1 MNISSNH
8 IIIISGSS
16 GIGKTTISKQILKQ
30 NPDFYIIEEWDFI
43 REAIRANNTYL
54 INTLT
59 SDLSEQIGDIE
70 TKLKEITR
78 FNILNRST
86 SELPLKDILEQSK
99 LLIHPLIKICER
111 IKNKNLSAIIE
122 GVNLPIRL
130 LVSAEETLEYFIK
143 SENIILVNLYA
154 SNYEIYKERLNFR
167 NNQRQQSTISNET
180 FNNIMNYNEY
190 NRELST
196 KAFEKTN
203 ILNDIIINIDVTSPR
218 FSKSEKISNYI
229 LENLDY

>member
-1 MNISSNH
+1 MNTSSNH

-59 SDLSEQIGDIE
+59 SELNEQIDDIE

-111 IKNKNLSAIIE
+111 IKNKKLSAIIE

-130 LVSAEETLEYFIK
+130 LVSIEDTFEYFIN

-154 SNYEIYKERLNFR
+154 SDSEIYKERLNFR
-167 NNQRQQSTISNET
+167 NYQREQSTISNEN

-196 KAFEKTN
+196 KAFEKAN
-203 ILNDIIINIDVTSPR
+203 ILNNKIINIDVTSPH

-229 LENLDY
+229 LENLN

>member
-111 IKNKNLSAIIE
+111 IKNKKLSAIIE

-130 LVSAEETLEYFIK
+130 LISAEETLEYFIK

-229 LENLDY
+229 LENLD

>member
-111 IKNKNLSAIIE
+111 IKNKKLSAIIE

-229 LENLDY
+229 LENLD